1 MPVSRKTKNIKK
13 SSKLRKS
20 KSRKYKKNKTRK
32 NIRKAKGGANANED
46 CQMYETRAEFR
57 EAMLEFDDN
66 LDLLIGREVR
76 FYIKPNPNAD
86 GIFMNGVIIAVAQ
99 GFIQPGFDVP
109 VQPLPDF
116 SFRIRVLNQNDINKL
131 SQDLQ
136 NENNGAGL
144 LISHENLCRIQ
155 RNVQA

>member
-1 MPVSRKTKNIKK
+1 MKK

-57 EAMLEFDDN
+57 EAMREFGDN
-66 LDLLIGREVR
+66 LDRLIGTEVR

-86 GIFMNGVIIAVAQ
+86 GIFMNGVIFAVPPNQ
-99 GFIQPGFDVP
+99 GPIVPDYGYVEREIDAPREIMRDVN
-109 VQPLPDF
+109 
-116 SFRIRVLNQNDINKL
+116 FRIKVPNQNDINKL

-136 NENNGAGL
+136 NENNRDGL
-144 LISHENLCRIQ
+144 LINYENLCRIQ
-155 RNVQA
+155 LNLQE